1 MIVHRLTPCL
11 LQGLLTLCGMHDL
24 EGKPILLCSS
34 NDSSVHL
41 FDLPSFSEKGK
52 IFAKQEIRA
61 IQTGPGGLFF
71 TGDGTGQVRVW
82 NSVAVPTATT

>member
-1 MIVHRLTPCL
+1 VFYFFSNCIYIKICSFVCQLLFCSPAYLFVDLLFLTVML
-11 LQGLLTLCGMHDL
+11 L
-24 EGKPILLCSS
+24 PI
-34 NDSSVHL
+34 
-41 FDLPSFSEKGK
+41 FRFSEKGK

>member
-1 MIVHRLTPCL
+1 VFYFFSNCIYIKICSFVCQLLFCSPTYLFVDLLFLTVML
-11 LQGLLTLCGMHDL
+11 L
-24 EGKPILLCSS
+24 PI
-34 NDSSVHL
+34 
-41 FDLPSFSEKGK
+41 FRFSEKGK

>member
-1 MIVHRLTPCL
+1 M
-11 LQGLLTLCGMHDL
+11 
-24 EGKPILLCSS
+24 
-34 NDSSVHL
+34 L
-41 FDLPSFSEKGK
+41 FTMFRFSEKGK
-52 IFAKQEIRA
+52 MFAKQEIRA